1 MELRQALSLV
11 FEYFSKVLMYHAYKL
26 DVKRTLSIQILEVIH
41 IVLEVLNS
49 VINQLLHFA
58 L

>member
-1 MELRQALSLV
+1 MELQQVFTSV
-11 FEYFSKVLMYHAYKL
+11 FEYFSKVLMYQAYKL

-41 IVLEVLNS
+41 IVLEVLNI
-49 VINQLLHFA
+49 VINQLLHFT